1 MKFNS
6 NKKKRRISLRSQTK
20 LKINLEIM
28 YMAEKGREEMAGNAF
43 SSYVLLPVLRNGIL
57 PVRCKK
63 AEKNKN

>member
-20 LKINLEIM
+20 LKKIM